1 MVIQHKQV
9 GTKGLF
15 YVGQEGAIIAEL
27 AYNMTPTGNM
37 VIEHTEVDDSLKGKN
52 VGHELVETAVNYARN
67 QGIKIIPICPF
78 ARSLFQKIKEWD
90 DVLYKETKT
99 SS

>member
-9 GTKGLF
+9 DKKGLF
-15 YVGQEGAIIAEL
+15 YVGQEGAIAAEL
-27 AYNMTPTGNM
+27 AYSINHAGNM
-37 VIEHTEVDDSLKGKN
+37 VIEHTEVDESLKGKH

-78 ARSLFQKIKEWD
+78 ARSLFLKKKEWE
-90 DVLYKETKT
+90 DVLYKEAK
-99 SS
+99 SST